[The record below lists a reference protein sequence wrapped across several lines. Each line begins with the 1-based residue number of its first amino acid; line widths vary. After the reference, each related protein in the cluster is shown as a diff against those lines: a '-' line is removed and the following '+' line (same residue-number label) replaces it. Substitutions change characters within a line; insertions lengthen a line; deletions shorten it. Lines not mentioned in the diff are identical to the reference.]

1 MSDPAGDRRASRSAV
16 PVVRWALAD
25 PSIVAAVLARIGLS
39 GGSRRDP
46 AVDDDER
53 LVPLA
58 NAWLSLERA
67 AGARSPW
74 GRLVAVDRGGGARLR
89 RPALAHAAPGDGV
102 RLVGIGWA
110 TVDVARS
117 ASELGARR
125 LDPRPPDEALG
136 AHAARATD
144 FAPDENPEEDRSWL
158 SNGPELVLLE
168 PSTEGRIAASLARFG
183 EGPAALYIASPA
195 ARAGAAT
202 GRPSAPT
209 AGPFGRQHLV
219 VGGPVDGPH
228 LVLVDGDRAGTIGR

>member
-1 MSDPAGDRRASRSAV
+1 MSDPAGDRPAPRSAV
-16 PVVRWALAD
+16 PVVRWALPD

-39 GGSRRDP
+39 GRSRREP
-46 AVDDDER
+46 AADDER

-74 GRLVAVDRGGGARLR
+74 GRLVAVDRGGGRLR
-89 RPALAHAAPGDGV
+89 RPAPAHAAPGDGV

-144 FAPDENPEEDRSWL
+144 FVPDENPEEDRSWL
-158 SNGPELVLLE
+158 VNGPELVLLE

-183 EGPAALYIASPA
+183 EGPAALYIAPSVV
-195 ARAGAAT
+195 RAGALT

-219 VGGPVDGPH
+219 VGGPVEGPH
-228 LVLVDGDRAGTIGR
+228 LVLVDGNRPGTIGR